1 MLERDKQRE
10 NWGKRERERNRE
22 LARKRKRGKERDIDE
37 HFCHKMCLV

>member
-10 NWGKRERERNRE
+10 NWGKREREKQRAGKKEKER
-22 LARKRKRGKERDIDE
+22 KERDIDE